1 MGGNLRVA
9 WFIMFQ
15 LYSSTPMD
23 FTSPSMHSVCWGLA
37 PVTYPEEFP
46 TIFCSPKFRWW
57 FPLKK
62 QELPCT
68 FLMPG
73 FFMFPWFSPWILWLP
88 TFGPSQGGYLP
99 SHRAAR
105 LQRVVRLVASSGAF
119 AALTEGVWAAWS
131 FSFRWV
137 KHTRSDVFQMGYF
150 HNLPRDLSEHL
161 IFQAS
166 C

>member
-9 WFIMFQ
+9 WFIIF
-15 LYSSTPMD
+15 LLFSSKSMD
-23 FTSPSMHSVCWGLA
+23 FPSPSMHSVCWGLS

-57 FPLKK
+57 FPFKK
-62 QELPCT
+62 KGASLH
-68 FLMPG
+68 
-73 FFMFPWFSPWILWLP
+73 FFDARIFHVPMIFPMDFVASHLWS
-88 TFGPSQGGYLP
+88 SQGGYLP

-119 AALTEGVWAAWS
+119 AALTEGGWAAWRV
-131 FSFRWV
+131 SFRWV
-137 KHTRSDVFQMGYF
+137 KYTRSDVFQMGYF